1 MFKKAAS
8 VSFKGE
14 TKLRGKEAKKL
25 QAAVAA
31 QFGGEANSSAL
42 LPGKADVVVKKAGGG
57 STVAFLFVDGAC
69 ALIQP
74 DGRSDVGDAELVPAL
89 SALWKVGAE
98 ALLPCILIQRPVAKF
113 VFKGANV
120 MAPGIHS
127 ILAPKDGAP
136 VVGALVAVRCVG
148 NPHACAVGRL
158 RMSMDALSGPLR
170 VKGEAVEVLHYF
182 GDALWEACGS
192 PRPAGFVG
200 DTVQATD
207 ADEEARLAGG
217 AAGCADEEGS
227 SGDESGSGQGEDAN
241 EGQGEGGDDGESA
254 APVADSS
261 GKEAN
266 GGDEAEA
273 GSEDPTAITPQAMN
287 RAMEECFL
295 QAAKTRIK
303 NKDLPLTGNV
313 IYSQHMRPCRRAG
326 TNIDVK
332 SSTYKK
338 LGAFMSHLEEQGW
351 LALKKHSAEPIVTKV
366 EFDHP
371 DLREWQPWPRGST
384 AEAAEAA
391 GEGGSGSGASS
402 ASARI
407 TVEAVFRINKCADL
421 VGALGAGDAPA
432 SDDGVWTRE
441 DLAQALK
448 SYVDSRKL
456 WMQNNRK
463 RLRPDD
469 LLLGLISS
477 KDLNLGENSGL
488 PLDGLVDRVLSG
500 LPACHRVTA
509 PQGGAVGGVKV
520 SVRPGKP
527 PTVQVKTDTRR
538 GHHVTLA
545 YGLEAYGVEMEAF
558 AALLQKALAC
568 SATVESQPQVAVMV
582 QGFWD
587 VAVVDWLTKVGI
599 PEDSIQHQV
608 KKGQQQKKVKQATNV
623 VRA

>member
-1 MFKKAAS
+1 MFKKAAN
-8 VSFKGE
+8 VAFKGE

-25 QAAVAA
+25 QAAIAA
-31 QFGGEANSSAL
+31 QFGGEATATAL
-42 LPGKADVVVKKAGGG
+42 LPGKADVVLKKAGGG
-57 STVAFLFVDGAC
+57 STVAFLFIDGVC
-69 ALIQP
+69 SLIQP
-74 DGRSDVGDAELVPAL
+74 DGRSDPGDAELVPAL
-89 SALWKVGAE
+89 PALWKVGAE
-98 ALLPCILIQRPVAKF
+98 ALLPCVLIQRPVAKF

-127 ILAPKDGAP
+127 LLMPQDGAP
-136 VVGALVAVRCVG
+136 AVGSLVVVRCVG

-158 RMSMDALSGPLR
+158 KMAVAALSGPLR

-182 GDALWEACGS
+182 GDALWEATGS
-192 PRPAGFVG
+192 PRPTGFVG
-200 DTVQATD
+200 DMVQAID

-217 AAGCADEEGS
+217 DAVPEDEVGSDAKSGSDEEEEDAPGSGGEKMPDAAGKSAGRDEA
-227 SGDESGSGQGEDAN
+227 GEA
-241 EGQGEGGDDGESA
+241 GGDD
-254 APVADSS
+254 P
-261 GKEAN
+261 N
-266 GGDEAEA
+266 
-273 GSEDPTAITPQAMN
+273 AITPQAMT

-303 NKDLPLTGNV
+303 NKDFPISGNAL
-313 IYSQHMRPCRRAG
+313 YSQHMRPCRRAG
-326 TNIDVK
+326 SNIDVK
-332 SSTYKK
+332 ASTYKK
-338 LGAFMSHLEEQGW
+338 LGAFMTHLEELGW
-351 LALKKHSAEPIVTKV
+351 LVLKKHAAEPVVTKI

-371 DLREWQPWPRGST
+371 GIREWQPWPRGST

-391 GEGGSGSGASS
+391 GEAGSGSSAGA

-407 TVEAVFRINKCADL
+407 EVEAVFKINKCADL
-421 VGALGAGDAPA
+421 IGALGPGNAP
-432 SDDGVWTRE
+432 STDDGVWTRSE
-441 DLAQALK
+441 CAEALK

-456 WMQNNRK
+456 WMANNRK
-463 RLRPDD
+463 RFRPDN

-477 KDLNLGENSGL
+477 KDLDLGENSGL
-488 PLDGLVDRVLSG
+488 SLDGLVDRVLAS

-509 PQGGAVGGVKV
+509 PQGGAAGGVKR

-558 AALLQKALAC
+558 AELLKKALAC
-568 SATVESQPQVAVMV
+568 STTVETQPQVAVMV

-587 VAVVDWLTKVGI
+587 VAVVAWLSKVGI
-599 PEDSIQHQV
+599 PEESIQHQV